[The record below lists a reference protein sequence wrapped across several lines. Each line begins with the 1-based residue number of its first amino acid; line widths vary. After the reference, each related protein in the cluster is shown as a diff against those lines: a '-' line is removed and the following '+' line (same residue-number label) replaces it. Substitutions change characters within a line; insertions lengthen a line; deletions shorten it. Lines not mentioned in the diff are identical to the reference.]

1 MGANEMFEKLGY
13 KRSVER
19 KKIIYLFET
28 EDRYYYQVTFDL
40 SEKIVDIETNF
51 ERTEIE
57 NDLLQAIDKQA
68 EELGWLDEKICT
80 NFEDGTGGFW
90 CSNCGIYLD
99 DLNEIVIPENCKGNV
114 NQDGYDL
121 RYCPNCGCKIVDYE
135 HFAKKAK
142 YKVTQFEFDLLN
154 TYKFCSDSCKFE
166 DCTQLREMKVKGY
179 FKDVDKKAKIH
190 DILWNCG
197 VIKDG
202 NCQGNV

>member
-154 TYKFCSDSCKFE
+154 TYRFCKEGCKFR

-179 FKDVDKKAKIH
+179 YKDIDADAKIH

-202 NCQGNV
+202 NC

>member
-1 MGANEMFEKLGY
+1 MGANEIFEKLGY

-19 KKIIYLFET
+19 EKIIYLFET

-40 SEKIVDIETNF
+40 SEKIIDIETNF

-154 TYKFCSDSCKFE
+154 TYRLCKEECKFC
-166 DCTQLREMKVKGY
+166 DCTQLRQLKEKGY
-179 FKDVDKKAKIH
+179 YKDVDANAKIR

-202 NCQGNV
+202 NC

>member
-19 KKIIYLFET
+19 EKIIYLFET

-202 NCQGNV
+202 NC

>member
-19 KKIIYLFET
+19 EKIIYLFET

-135 HFAKKAK
+135 NFAKKAK

-154 TYKFCSDSCKFE
+154 TYRLCKEECKFR
-166 DCTQLREMKVKGY
+166 DCTQLRQLKEKGY
-179 FKDVDKKAKIH
+179 YKDVDANAKIR

-197 VIKDG
+197 VIKDE
-202 NCQGNV
+202 NC

>member
-19 KKIIYLFET
+19 EKIIYLFET

-154 TYKFCSDSCKFE
+154 TYRFCKEECKFR
-166 DCTQLREMKVKGY
+166 DCTQLRELKVIGY
-179 FKDVDKKAKIH
+179 YKDVDADAKIR

-197 VIKDG
+197 VIKDE
-202 NCQGNV
+202 NC

>member
-202 NCQGNV
+202 NC